1 MAILQ
6 ELSVKVTAAAM
17 QGRAEAAVSQPLLL
31 LVVFTAG
38 MSGLAMEML
47 SSRLLQPYF
56 GSSQLIWAVVI
67 GLVLIYL
74 AVGYYLG
81 GKLADRAPR
90 PALLYQLVA
99 IAGFLFALIP
109 WIAQPILSFSL
120 EAFKDSSVGGF
131 LDSLLAVVALF
142 AVPMIIMGMVA
153 PFAIR
158 LSLGSVSNG
167 GRVAGS
173 IYALSTVGSIVGTFV
188 PVLFMMPAYGT
199 DMTVLLFAVT
209 LLIVAVL
216 GLLSARG
223 GRRSLPML
231 LLVVFAG
238 GMADLAMEMLSSRLI
253 TPYFGSSQLIWAA
266 LIGLVLAYLTIG
278 YYFGGRL
285 ADRHPRPILLYQIV
299 LLAALLFA
307 LVPLIAQPVLDWS
320 LGAFASLSSNGFVG
334 AFVAVIILF
343 ALPITLLGMVSP
355 FATRLSLGNVSDG
368 GEVAGSIYAL
378 STIGSFVGIFV
389 PVLLLIPRYG
399 TSRTMLMFA
408 AALVVIGAIGL
419 LRLAP
424 AWAMVATTLLV
435 GVIAL
440 FFIAPPS
447 VIKPAPYGTLV
458 AERESEYNYIQ
469 VLGYNDGQRD
479 WKFLALNEGHAI
491 HSKYTS
497 DPNQIEVGGPWDYFA
512 IAPYFN
518 AGYQPADFKSMAM
531 IGSAAGTV
539 SKQITRIYGPQT
551 RIDNVEIDP
560 EIVKVGQQYFAMN
573 EPNVVNNEQDGRFF
587 LRNSTQKYDLIGV
600 DAYRQ
605 PYIPFQLT
613 TKEFFQEVRDHLSN
627 RGVAVLNAG
636 SYNGDQRLVEAVA
649 NTMTAVFPNVW
660 IVDVADSGNSMVIG
674 TNQPTSI
681 DNFTANARRISGDTK
696 YDNSLNIVFN
706 ASQNSGHI
714 RPPDRSAPARFGF
727 VAPFTDD
734 RAPVEQVI
742 DQIILGAVKE
752 VSKLGFSRRLT
763 HWQLRADYGVRP
775 SATSRTARISAR
787 RETDYETQAAPH
799 GTHPV
804 VGGNLH
810 IRPRPDR

>member
-1 MAILQ
+1 MAALQ
-6 ELSVKVTAAAM
+6 EQSGTVTTAAVM
-17 QGRAEAAVSQPLLL
+17 PGRAEAAVSQPLLL
-31 LVVFTAG
+31 LVVFTSG

-74 AVGYYLG
+74 TVGYYLG
-81 GKLADRAPR
+81 GRVADRWPR
-90 PALLYQLVA
+90 ITLLYQLVA
-99 IAGFLFALIP
+99 VAGFLFALIP

-120 EAFKDSSVGGF
+120 SAFTDSSVGGF
-131 LDSLLAVVALF
+131 VGSLVAVVALF
-142 AVPMIIMGMVA
+142 AVPMTIMGMVS

-158 LSLGSVSNG
+158 LSLGSVGNG

-188 PVLFMMPAYGT
+188 PVLFLMPAYGT
-199 DMTVLLFAVT
+199 HITVLIFAAMLV
-209 LLIVAVL
+209 IVALL
-216 GLLSARG
+216 GLATVRNGHSPTGL
-223 GRRSLPML
+223 L
-231 LLVVFAG
+231 LLVVFTG

-278 YYFGGRL
+278 YYFGGRI
-285 ADRHPRPILLYQIV
+285 ADRYPRPTLLYQIV
-299 LLAALLFA
+299 LAGGLLFA
-307 LVPLIAQPVLDWS
+307 IVPLIAQPVLDWT
-320 LGAFASLSSNGFVG
+320 LGAFAGLSSDGFVG
-334 AFVAVIILF
+334 AAVAIIILF

-355 FATRLSLGNVSDG
+355 FATRLSLSDVSDG
-368 GEVAGSIYAL
+368 GEVAGSIYSL
-378 STIGSFVGIFV
+378 STVGSFVGIFL
-389 PVLLLIPRYG
+389 PVLLLIPAYG

-408 AALVVIGAIGL
+408 AALVVVGAIGL
-419 LRLAP
+419 LRLVPTRA
-424 AWAMVATTLLV
+424 AIAAALLV

-458 AERESEYNYIQ
+458 AEQESEYNYIQ
-469 VLGYNDGQRD
+469 VLDYNDGQRD
-479 WKFLALNEGHAI
+479 WKYLALNEGHAI

-497 DPNQIEVGGPWDYFA
+497 DPKQIEVGGPWDYFA
-512 IAPYFN
+512 VAPYFN
-518 AGYQPADFKSMAM
+518 ANYQPSDFKSMAL

-551 RIDNVEIDP
+551 HIDNVEIDP
-560 EIVKVGQQYFAMN
+560 AIVQVGQQYFAMN
-573 EPNVVNNEQDGRFF
+573 EPNVINNEQDGRFF
-587 LRNSTQKYDLIGV
+587 LRTSQQKYDLIGV

-613 TKEFFQEVRDHLSN
+613 TKEFFQEVRDHLSAN
-627 RGVAVLNAG
+627 GVAVLNAG
-636 SYNGDQRLVEAVA
+636 SYNGDVRLVEATA
-649 NTMTAVFPNVW
+649 NTMAAVFPNVW
-660 IVDVADSGNSMVIG
+660 IIDVADSNNSMVIG

-681 DNFTANARRISGDTK
+681 TNFIANAGRISANPQYND
-696 YDNSLNIVFN
+696 SLNIVFHN
-706 ASQNSGHI
+706 SQSVGHI
-714 RPPDRSAPARFGF
+714 RPPDQSAPARYGF

-752 VSKLGFSRRLT
+752 VSK
-763 HWQLRADYGVRP
+763 
-775 SATSRTARISAR
+775 
-787 RETDYETQAAPH
+787 
-799 GTHPV
+799 
-804 VGGNLH
+804 
-810 IRPRPDR
+810 

>member
-1 MAILQ
+1 MAALQ
-6 ELSVKVTAAAM
+6 EQSGKVTTAATVPD
-17 QGRAEAAVSQPLLL
+17 RAEAAVSQPLLL
-31 LVVFTAG
+31 LVVFTSG

-74 AVGYYLG
+74 TIGYYLG
-81 GKLADRAPR
+81 GRVADRWPR
-90 PALLYQLVA
+90 ITLLYQLVA
-99 IAGFLFALIP
+99 VAGFLFALIP

-120 EAFKDSSVGGF
+120 SAFTDSSVGGF
-131 LDSLLAVVALF
+131 VGSLVAVVALF
-142 AVPMIIMGMVA
+142 AVPMTIMGMVS

-158 LSLGSVSNG
+158 LSLGSVGNG

-188 PVLFMMPAYGT
+188 PVLFLMPAYGT
-199 DMTVLLFAVT
+199 NVTMLVFAATLVIVALLGLATVRNGRSPTALL
-209 LLIVAVL
+209 LLIV
-216 GLLSARG
+216 
-223 GRRSLPML
+223 
-231 LLVVFAG
+231 FTG

-285 ADRHPRPILLYQIV
+285 ADRYPRPTLLYQIV
-299 LLAALLFA
+299 LAGGLLFA
-307 LVPLIAQPVLDWS
+307 LVPLLAQPVLEWT
-320 LGAFASLSSNGFVG
+320 LGAFAGVSSDGFVG
-334 AFVAVIILF
+334 ASVAIIILF

-355 FATRLSLGNVSDG
+355 FATRLSLSDVSDG
-368 GEVAGSIYAL
+368 GEVAGSIYSL
-378 STIGSFVGIFV
+378 STVGSFVGIFL
-389 PVLLLIPRYG
+389 PVLLLIPAYG

-408 AALVVIGAIGL
+408 GVLVVVGAVGL

-424 AWAMVATTLLV
+424 ARAIITAALLV
-435 GVIAL
+435 GVVAL

-469 VLGYNDGQRD
+469 VLDYNDRQRD
-479 WKFLALNEGHAI
+479 WKYLALNEGHAI

-497 DPNQIEVGGPWDYFA
+497 DPKQIEVGGPWDYFA

-518 AGYQPADFKSMAM
+518 ANYQPSDFKSMAL

-551 RIDNVEIDP
+551 HIDNVEIDP
-560 EIVKVGQQYFAMN
+560 AIVQVGQQYFAMN

-587 LRNSTQKYDLIGV
+587 LRTSQQKYDIIGV

-613 TKEFFQEVRDHLSN
+613 TKEFFQEVRDHLSAK
-627 RGVAVLNAG
+627 GVAVLNAG
-636 SYNGDQRLVEAVA
+636 SYNGDVRLVEATA
-649 NTMTAVFPNVW
+649 NTMASVFPNVW
-660 IVDVADSGNSMVIG
+660 IIDVADSNNSIVIG
-674 TNQPTSI
+674 TNQASSI
-681 DNFTANARRISGDTK
+681 ANFIANATRISANPQYND
-696 YDNSLNIVFN
+696 SLNIVFHN
-706 ASQNSGHI
+706 SQSVGHI
-714 RPPDRSAPARFGF
+714 RPPDKGAPARYGF

-752 VSKLGFSRRLT
+752 VSK
-763 HWQLRADYGVRP
+763 
-775 SATSRTARISAR
+775 
-787 RETDYETQAAPH
+787 
-799 GTHPV
+799 
-804 VGGNLH
+804 
-810 IRPRPDR
+810 